1 MRKWDCLRI
10 FGVNTKTWHRWSA
23 ERAGAPLGARNESL
37 RANTAHVVPVVAIV
51 VVGIQT
57 RAIPVQVVAIRRAV

>member
-1 MRKWDCLRI
+1 MGG
-10 FGVNTKTWHRWSA
+10 GVFCARWRS